1 MINTDGFTKM
11 ELLISLALIG
21 IIGLVAVPSWIRA
34 QISANE
40 AEAVGDTRDVISA
53 EQTFASANCG
63 YFDDLPNLCRDG
75 EDCNGISI
83 PGYPDDGPE
92 FLDGELG
99 RSSPYQISGYERR
112 FEPGSAAASIN
123 PSCST
128 TSLLDYCYVSLPA
141 NIGYTGGRSFSGSA
155 TGALHSDPTG
165 KPIPCPLPAATLF
178 LEGGGEYEP
187 ARAPKSSVQS
197 GSRPA
202 PARAPTVTLDGRGRD
217 YVPPTVVHNTEDYNP
232 IEDNAFK
239 NARLTPLSTFSID
252 VDTASYSN
260 VRRFLDQ
267 GRLPPKGAVR
277 TEELINYFQYDY
289 PEPGVEHPFSVT
301 AELTSCPWK
310 PEHRLVH
317 IGLQGRTIPESE
329 LPPLNLVFLLDV
341 SGSMGQP
348 NKLPLLQTSMRL
360 LTRQL
365 DEQDRV
371 AIVVYAGAAGLVLP
385 STPGSEKLEIG
396 RAIDGLRAGG
406 STSGSQGIQLAYEVA
421 SESFIEGGV
430 NRVVLA
436 TDGDFNV
443 GVTSRDEL
451 EDLIEDKRDS
461 GIFLTVLGFGM
472 GNLKDATMEL
482 LADKGNGNYAYIDSH
497 QEAEKVLVREVGAT
511 LVTIAKDVKIQV
523 EFNPAKVSAYRLVGY
538 ENRILAAEDFND
550 DKKDA
555 GELGAGHTVTALYEV
570 VPVGVEL
577 EISPVDPLK
586 YQRPRER
593 STGAGEGELL
603 TVKLPTKNQGRGQAR
618 GSRFRF
624 TTTLVV
630 PRTRV

>member
-112 FEPGSAAASIN
+112 FEPGSATASIN

-202 PARAPTVTLDGRGRD
+202 PARAHWR
-217 YVPPTVVHNTEDYNP
+217 Y
-232 IEDNAFK
+232 
-239 NARLTPLSTFSID
+239 FSLLENI
-252 VDTASYSN
+252 TQ
-260 VRRFLDQ
+260 RRS
-267 GRLPPKGAVR
+267 A
-277 TEELINYFQYDY
+277 
-289 PEPGVEHPFSVT
+289 
-301 AELTSCPWK
+301 
-310 PEHRLVH
+310 
-317 IGLQGRTIPESE
+317 
-329 LPPLNLVFLLDV
+329 
-341 SGSMGQP
+341 
-348 NKLPLLQTSMRL
+348 
-360 LTRQL
+360 
-365 DEQDRV
+365 
-371 AIVVYAGAAGLVLP
+371 
-385 STPGSEKLEIG
+385 
-396 RAIDGLRAGG
+396 
-406 STSGSQGIQLAYEVA
+406 
-421 SESFIEGGV
+421 
-430 NRVVLA
+430 RVVRVLA
-436 TDGDFNV
+436 
-443 GVTSRDEL
+443 
-451 EDLIEDKRDS
+451 
-461 GIFLTVLGFGM
+461 
-472 GNLKDATMEL
+472 
-482 LADKGNGNYAYIDSH
+482 H
-497 QEAEKVLVREVGAT
+497 
-511 LVTIAKDVKIQV
+511 
-523 EFNPAKVSAYRLVGY
+523 
-538 ENRILAAEDFND
+538 
-550 DKKDA
+550 
-555 GELGAGHTVTALYEV
+555 
-570 VPVGVEL
+570 
-577 EISPVDPLK
+577 
-586 YQRPRER
+586 
-593 STGAGEGELL
+593 
-603 TVKLPTKNQGRGQAR
+603 
-618 GSRFRF
+618 
-624 TTTLVV
+624 
-630 PRTRV
+630 